1 MSRVKIIS
9 CFIVSLSMF
18 NFILMSFADPPADKD
33 RNAPSPKD
41 TSKTTSKTKEANEAE
56 FKNGPRLTVAEARE
70 KAKLTHKIYDA
81 TLHAMHQHY
90 FINER
95 AAVPARVMENMF
107 SDVERE
113 ENMKARWIS
122 VNTKAMSVD
131 HEPDTDFEKAAAK
144 EIASGKND
152 YERVENG
159 VYQRAVAISLMNH
172 GCLSCHVGFFKK
184 NTKDRFAGL
193 IISIPVKESESE
205 SETTK

>member
-1 MSRVKIIS
+1 MSRLKMIS

-18 NFILMSFADPPADKD
+18 NFILMSFADPPADK
-33 RNAPSPKD
+33 ATSPED
-41 TSKTTSKTKEANEAE
+41 TSNTTLKTKAE
-56 FKNGPRLTVAEARE
+56 KSKDRPRLTVAEARK
-70 KAKLTHKIYDA
+70 KAQLTHKIYDA

-131 HEPDTDFEKAAAK
+131 HEPETDFEKAAAK
-144 EIASGKND
+144 EIASGKSE

-159 VYQRAVAISLMNH
+159 VYQRAGVISLMNH

-193 IISIPVKESESE
+193 IISIPVNEKE
-205 SETTK
+205 K

>member
-18 NFILMSFADPPADKD
+18 NFILISFADPPVNKD
-33 RNAPSPKD
+33 RNALSPKD
-41 TSKTTSKTKEANEAE
+41 ASKNTRKTKEAE
-56 FKNGPRLTVAEARE
+56 FKNGSRLTVAEARE

-122 VNTKAMSVD
+122 VNAKAMSVD
-131 HEPDTDFEKAAAK
+131 HEPDTDFEKEAAK
-144 EIASGKND
+144 EIASGKRD

-159 VYQRAVAISLMNH
+159 VYQRAGVISLMDH

-184 NTKDRFAGL
+184 NTNDRFAGL
-193 IISIPVKESESE
+193 IISIPVKD
-205 SETTK
+205 K

>member
-1 MSRVKIIS
+1 MMSRLKIIS

-18 NFILMSFADPPADKD
+18 NFVLMSFADPPADKNSD
-33 RNAPSPKD
+33 APSPK
-41 TSKTTSKTKEANEAE
+41 TTPQTTRKTKKIE
-56 FKNGPRLTVAEARE
+56 FKNGPRLSIAEARE
-70 KAKLTHKIYDA
+70 KAKLTHKLYAA

-90 FINER
+90 FINDR

-107 SDVERE
+107 SDVEHD

-131 HEPDTDFEKAAAK
+131 HEPETDFEKQAAK
-144 EIASGKND
+144 EIGSGKSD
-152 YERVENG
+152 YEQVDDG
-159 VYQRAVAISLMNH
+159 VYQRAGAISLMNH

-193 IISIPVKESESE
+193 IIAIPVKE
-205 SETTK
+205 KNK